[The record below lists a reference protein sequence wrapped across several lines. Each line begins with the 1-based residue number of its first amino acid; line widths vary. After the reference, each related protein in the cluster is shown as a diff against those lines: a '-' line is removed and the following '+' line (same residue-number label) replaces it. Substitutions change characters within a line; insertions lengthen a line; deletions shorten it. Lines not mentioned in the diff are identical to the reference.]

1 VISNAGV
8 QSASVTVQAD
18 GGGAPAAQ
26 SDFRKLFTDMTRRI
40 KVSDVYN
47 SEATARAKAEH

>member
-1 VISNAGV
+1 VISNSGV

-26 SDFRKLFTDMTRRI
+26 KDFRKMYTDLTRRI
-40 KVSDVYN
+40 KVSMHDD
-47 SEATARAKAEH
+47 